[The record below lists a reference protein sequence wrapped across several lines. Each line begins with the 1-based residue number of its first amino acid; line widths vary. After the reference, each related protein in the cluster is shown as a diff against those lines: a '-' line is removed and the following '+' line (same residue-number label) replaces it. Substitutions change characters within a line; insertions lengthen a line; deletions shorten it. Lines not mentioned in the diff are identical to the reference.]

1 MFHPLFKR
9 RLPSTGEGA
18 FTLLELL
25 VVAALVAIMLTLSVP
40 AFRTSLLNDPLRQGA
55 RKVIGTI
62 NEARQAATR
71 STVGCVVNLNIS
83 ENELGYHCPE
93 SDAEESVENSGSEK
107 EPAPGVKLP
116 DQVRISSVWIG
127 AEENISTGEVD
138 LWINPKGLMTQTI
151 INLTD
156 EDKEMAL
163 ISSVFVAD
171 IRLEDKSMSPED
183 LGQAQ

>member
-1 MFHPLFKR
+1 MSHPLVTC
-9 RLPSTGEGA
+9 RLPSTDEGA

-40 AFRTSLLNDPLRQGA
+40 AFRTSLLNDPLRQGT

-71 STVGCVVNLNIS
+71 STNGCFVNLNIS
-83 ENELGYHCPE
+83 ENELGYHCPG
-93 SDAEESVENSGSEK
+93 SAAEDSVDNNSSEK
-107 EPAPGVKLP
+107 EPTRGVKLP
-116 DQVRISSVWIG
+116 DQIRISSVWIG
-127 AEENISTGEVD
+127 VETSISTGEVD
-138 LWINPKGLMTQTI
+138 LWINHQGLMTQTI

-156 EDKEMAL
+156 EDKEMSL

-171 IRLEDKSMSPED
+171 IRLEDTSMSPED
-183 LGQAQ
+183 LGQVQ